1 MTVIE
6 KIRGRMV
13 IDSRGN
19 PTVEAEVILNDGTIG
34 RSSVPSGASTGSKE
48 AIELRDNDKT
58 RYMGKGVIQAVNN
71 VNQVIAPALQGK
83 SVEDQSYLDKIMLEL
98 DGTENKSNLGAN
110 AILAVSMAA
119 AHAGANS
126 SKKYLFE
133 FLNPD
138 GPYSLP
144 TPMMNIINGGA
155 HADNNIDI
163 QEFMIIP
170 AGLPTFSEAIRCGTE
185 IFHTL
190 KSTLHKKNLTT
201 TVGDEGGFAPN
212 LTSNE
217 EALQLIMESI
227 EKAGYEAGRD
237 VFLGLDCASTE
248 YYKDGK
254 YYLDSEK
261 TCINSTQMSDYLAT
275 WCDKYPIISIEDGM
289 SEFDWSGWGLLT
301 ERLGKNIQLVGDDL
315 FVTNPKILSQG
326 IEKKIANSVLI
337 KVNQIGS
344 LTETFETIRM
354 AKKANYTAV
363 ISHRSGETE
372 DTTIADIAVGMN
384 TMQIKTGSMSRSERI
399 AKYNQ
404 LLRIEEYLG
413 DKAKYAGLSAF
424 YQINKKT

>member
-83 SVEDQSYLDKIMLEL
+83 YVEDQSYLDKIMLEL

-363 ISHRSGETE
+363 ISHR
-372 DTTIADIAVGMN
+372 
-384 TMQIKTGSMSRSERI
+384 
-399 AKYNQ
+399 
-404 LLRIEEYLG
+404 
-413 DKAKYAGLSAF
+413 
-424 YQINKKT
+424 